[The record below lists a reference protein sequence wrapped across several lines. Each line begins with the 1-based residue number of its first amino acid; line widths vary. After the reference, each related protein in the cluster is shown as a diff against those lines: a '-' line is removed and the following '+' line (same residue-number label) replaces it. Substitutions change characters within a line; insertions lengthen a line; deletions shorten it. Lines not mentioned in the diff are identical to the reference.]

1 MSRRAI
7 SSVLSR
13 HARLKD
19 EFAQEFGDSYPTV
32 RDFYLLKKN
41 VVVIQEGAVEAEE
54 G

>member
-1 MSRRAI
+1 
-7 SSVLSR
+7 
-13 HARLKD
+13 LKD